1 MRTPYR
7 VEFFSRDFTFKHHQV
22 IPDPELELDYITLSE
37 STIMLPKPLQVKSGW
52 YANVLSGNNIVFQGV
67 VSASDDPQNNM
78 KVRIKP
84 LISLLD
90 VQFYKKPT
98 GANNDAE
105 NWITQ
110 AIRQEFVNNV
120 DESERIPGLVI
131 SKTSATTKAL
141 PALEGNV
148 HKLWDIIQ
156 RAFESARIVASA
168 AFYPQEKKISV
179 TIGVNTRPAVY
190 VETEL
195 PEITVD
201 AFNVAPEG
209 GVNKVEI
216 YHKDDA
222 TKHAVFFADDYAA
235 PTVKAIRE
243 ISVGEDDDFEKKAA
257 EAASNLLASDKFN
270 NGIEIT
276 AAEQCRVLPDMT
288 IGQTA
293 RVIRRGQIYTAY
305 LTGVSIK
312 KGMKTYTF
320 GRRRRELTKKLRM
333 EMNNN
338 A

>member
-1 MRTPYR
+1 MQTPYR
-7 VEFFSRDFTFKHHQV
+7 VEFFSRDFTFKNHQV
-22 IPDPELELDYITLSE
+22 IPEPELEFDYITLSE
-37 STIMLPKPLQVKSGW
+37 STITLPKPVQVKSGW
-52 YANVLSGNNIVFQGV
+52 YANILHGSSVAFQGV

-78 KVRIKP
+78 RVRIRP

-90 VQFYKKPT
+90 VQLYRNPA
-98 GANNDAE
+98 GANDNAE
-105 NWITQ
+105 SWIEF
-110 AIRQEFVNNV
+110 AIRQEFIDNT
-120 DESERIPGLVI
+120 DETERIPGLVVSHSSSI
-131 SKTSATTKAL
+131 SGAL

-148 HKLWDIIQ
+148 HKMRDVIL
-156 RAFESARIVASA
+156 RAFENARIVLSA
-168 AFYPQEKKISV
+168 AFYPQEKKLSI
-179 TIGVNTRPAVY
+179 TIGATTRPAVY

-201 AFNVAPEG
+201 SFDVASSG
-209 GVNKVEI
+209 GINKVEI
-216 YHKDDA
+216 YHKDDP
-222 TKHAVFFADDYAA
+222 TKCAVFFSDDYAA

-243 ISVGEDDDFEKKAA
+243 ISVGKDDDFEKKAQ
-257 EAASNLLASDKFN
+257 EAASSLLASDKFN

-276 AAEQCRVLPDMT
+276 AGKQCRVLPEIA

-293 RVIRRGQIYTAY
+293 RIIRRGQIYTAY
-305 LTGVSIK
+305 LTGVSFK